1 VGASLIPIFC
11 SSLASLKIQADEDG
25 VRTIAI
31 LYLICLFVF
40 IALSQIAWKKTLLPD
55 EQFQFFFLSTSTLP
69 RKLQTG
75 AADVFLS
82 RQMSKAEL
90 FKTKLEVG
98 YGSSGQPTLFA
109 KYTFQRKPSKCN
121 GHSILVLALI
131 LGYKSDLRWSSLF
144 L

>member
-1 VGASLIPIFC
+1 MNNFN
-11 SSLASLKIQADEDG
+11 
-25 VRTIAI
+25 
-31 LYLICLFVF
+31 
-40 IALSQIAWKKTLLPD
+40 
-55 EQFQFFFLSTSTLP
+55 FFFVDEYSSTEVANWSS
-69 RKLQTG
+69 RC
-75 AADVFLS
+75 FLS

>member
-55 EQFQFFFLSTSTLP
+55 EQFQFFFC
-69 RKLQTG
+69 RR
-75 AADVFLS
+75 V
-82 RQMSKAEL
+82 L
-90 FKTKLEVG
+90 FHGSCKLE
-98 YGSSGQPTLFA
+98 QPMFFIQA
-109 KYTFQRKPSKCN
+109 N
-121 GHSILVLALI
+121 VEG
-131 LGYKSDLRWSSLF
+131 
-144 L
+144 